1 MQQKLDGDNS
11 FVGKDLFRLGFIIN
25 PVAGMGG
32 KVGLHGTDG
41 DLYQHAIT
49 LGAIPVAEF
58 RASVALA
65 SLYEIR
71 EKFLIISPAGAM
83 GHDAFESLGFNSETI
98 PLHNRER
105 TSAIDTKEATEFM
118 LRSGVQLILFTGG
131 DGTARDIHSVIGDQI
146 PMVGIPAGVKMRS
159 GVFAYSPQAAGD
171 LVKSF
176 IEAPLKTSIRQVEIL
191 DVINEFENREDANSL
206 WQSSHFFGTARA
218 PFLREYL
225 QSAKATSSGQGDVG
239 INELAREIA
248 QGLDPSRLYLFGP
261 GTTTHKIIEAQD
273 LHIDVQG
280 VDAVFNG
287 QIVGKD
293 LSESGILELLQRF
306 GGATLFLG
314 VIGGQGFL
322 LGRGN
327 QQLSAKVIEL
337 VSPDNI
343 VVLSSAEKIDKLFPA
358 YLHADLGDAEIEALL
373 QGYRQVLVAPGRST
387 LCRIVVPN
395 RSHETLLLI

>member
-1 MQQKLDGDNS
+1 M
-11 FVGKDLFRLGFIIN
+11 GKDLFRLGFIIN

-41 DLYQHAIT
+41 DLYLRALE
-49 LGAIPVAEF
+49 LGALPAARD
-58 RASVALA
+58 RAYLALA
-65 SLYEIR
+65 KLSKIR

-83 GHDAFESLGFNSETI
+83 GHNAFEDLGFNSETI

-131 DGTARDIHSVIGDQI
+131 DGTARDIHEVVSDQI
-146 PMVGIPAGVKMRS
+146 PILGIPSGVKMRS
-159 GVFAYSPQAAGD
+159 GVFAYSPVAAGE
-171 LVKSF
+171 LVRSF
-176 IEAPLKTSIRQVEIL
+176 IMDPYNASVRQVEIL
-191 DVINEFENREDANSL
+191 DVVNEFENREDANSL

-218 PFLREYL
+218 PFSRKYL

-261 GTTTHKIIEAQD
+261 GTTTHKVIEALD
-273 LHIDVQG
+273 LHSNVQG
-280 VDAVFNG
+280 IDAVFSG
-287 QIVGKD
+287 QIIGKD

-358 YLHADLGDAEIEALL
+358 HLHADLGNTEIEALL

-395 RSHETLLLI
+395 RSYETLLLV